1 MERAKGVCYENMIG
15 LKVTIENYKGQKLF
29 SKHKVKIVSS
39 NLATKLIVAKLL

>member
-1 MERAKGVCYENMIG
+1 MIG

-39 NLATKLIVAKLL
+39 NLATFSLEVFASAVVLLSL